1 LKEIHY
7 ALKDKRPTK
16 VESKEIQLVSKEM
29 VLRGDR
35 AEFSVFFSPAL
46 VIRTCDVRIKI
57 QVLELGQY
65 YDQPSTCADFFA
77 ASSNACLGS
86 LMPR

>member
-1 LKEIHY
+1 ME
-7 ALKDKRPTK
+7 P
-16 VESKEIQLVSKEM
+16 KEIQLVSKVM
-29 VLRGDR
+29 GLRGGR
-35 AEFSVFFSPAL
+35 AEFSVFSSPAL
-46 VIRTCDVRIKI
+46 VVRTCDVRIKI
-57 QVLELGQY
+57 QVLELGGD